1 MAGNILNEKANG
13 KGTFILTSS
22 NKRYYSESW
31 KDNKTEI
38 TEIRE
43 NTKYK
48 IIITLNK
55 NNYKIN
61 EMKNCHCKSE
71 YCFGDWE
78 TYSKIKTGLKII
90 LVKINMLEKK

>member
-1 MAGNILNEKANG
+1 
-13 KGTFILTSS
+13 LTSS

-38 TEIRE
+38 TENRE
-43 NTKYK
+43 NNKYK

-78 TYSKIKTGLKII
+78 TYSKNKNWTQNNLGKNKYAREKSAWNKKHLK
-90 LVKINMLEKK
+90 